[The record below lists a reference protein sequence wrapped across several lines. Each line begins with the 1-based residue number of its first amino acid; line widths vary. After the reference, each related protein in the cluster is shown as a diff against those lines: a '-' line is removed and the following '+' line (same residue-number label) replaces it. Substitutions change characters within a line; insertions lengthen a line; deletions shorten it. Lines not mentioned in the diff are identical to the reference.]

1 MNYTHLSQSER
12 YQIQCLRD
20 VGLSITQ
27 TALRLGRHRST
38 IAREIRRN
46 SDAST
51 AYQAHNAHQQA
62 LSRQSG
68 QTNAQR
74 FDGAQWELVLSYL
87 QLDLSPQQ
95 AAARLGLE
103 RRLRISHTCIYNR
116 LRRMGQAAP
125 RLRCGHCRR
134 KAHRVRGNC
143 AIAWVSHSAPPSWTS
158 ERAWG
163 IGRATPS
170 SRVRVGWQGW

>member
-1 MNYTHLSQSER
+1 MNYTHLSQSGR

-20 VGLSITQ
+20 LGLSITQ

-74 FDGAQWELVLSYL
+74 FDDAQWELVPFHR
-87 QLDLSPQQ
+87 DDMVK
-95 AAARLGLE
+95 ARLGEPL
-103 RRLRISHTCIYNR
+103 RL
-116 LRRMGQAAP
+116 
-125 RLRCGHCRR
+125 
-134 KAHRVRGNC
+134 VR
-143 AIAWVSHSAPPSWTS
+143 P
-158 ERAWG
+158 
-163 IGRATPS
+163 
-170 SRVRVGWQGW
+170 